1 MPLVFVT
8 PYKKTYSSEFCSL
21 STLIGFVFLVLAIL
35 IPLFAAFS
43 SEDFWLRLKEYLEQP
58 KIDFTNDYILYVSTF
73 NSNNN
78 PINTFFDSSNKTL
91 NDMINKIGNY
101 NLNSNLNLISREDKA
116 SISKYSYDDDNDGIN
131 DRLIIRY
138 ETNKEEII
146 TNNNNIDVKLIFFV
160 NYRLTKEVKLL
171 MTPMIYVDI
180 PIINGAKEINL
191 SGDLELVQKSP
202 IVSTTVTSQIY
213 NKKKPLTVDEKLN
226 SPLDL
231 LNIYNE
237 YKNMN
242 YTLKYNYE
250 KIEKRSNNKLII
262 NIEMNIPKLQRVF
275 YIQSVFEAIKYAWMQ
290 YFYIFL
296 PIYIILYIIYKFIIE
311 SNIFYTHIKSDLEI
325 YFYYFLLLNI

>member
-35 IPLFAAFS
+35 MPLFAAFS

-73 NSNNN
+73 DSNNN
-78 PINTFFDSSNKTL
+78 PINTFFDSSNKIL

-311 SNIFYTHIKSDLEI
+311 SNIFYTHIKSDL
-325 YFYYFLLLNI
+325 

>member
-73 NSNNN
+73 DSNNN
-78 PINTFFDSSNKTL
+78 PTRTFFDSSNKTL

-101 NLNSNLNLISREDKA
+101 SLNSNLYLISREDKA

-311 SNIFYTHIKSDLEI
+311 SNIFYTHIKSDL
-325 YFYYFLLLNI
+325 

>member
-73 NSNNN
+73 DSNNN
-78 PINTFFDSSNKTL
+78 PTRTFFDSSNKTL

-101 NLNSNLNLISREDKA
+101 NLNRNLNLISREDKA

-296 PIYIILYIIYKFIIE
+296 PIYIILYMIYKFIIE
-311 SNIFYTHIKSDLEI
+311 SNIFYTHIKSDL
-325 YFYYFLLLNI
+325 

>member
-73 NSNNN
+73 DSNNN
-78 PINTFFDSSNKTL
+78 PTRTFFDSSNKTL

-101 NLNSNLNLISREDKA
+101 NLNSNLNLISRENKA

-296 PIYIILYIIYKFIIE
+296 PIYIILYMIYKFIIE
-311 SNIFYTHIKSDLEI
+311 SNIFYTHIKSDL
-325 YFYYFLLLNI
+325 

>member
-73 NSNNN
+73 DSNNN

-213 NKKKPLTVDEKLN
+213 NKKKPLTVDEKLD

-311 SNIFYTHIKSDLEI
+311 SNIFYTHIKSDL
-325 YFYYFLLLNI
+325 

>member
-21 STLIGFVFLVLAIL
+21 STLIGFVFLILAIL

-58 KIDFTNDYILYVSTF
+58 KIDFTNDYMLYVSTF
-73 NSNNN
+73 DSNNN
-78 PINTFFDSSNKTL
+78 SPINTFFDSSNKTL
-91 NDMINKIGNY
+91 NDMVTKIGSLEIKNI
-101 NLNSNLNLISREDKA
+101 ISREDGA
-116 SISKYSYDDDNDGIN
+116 SITKYSYDDDNDGIN

-138 ETNKEEII
+138 ETNKEEILNTDTSI
-146 TNNNNIDVKLIFFV
+146 NNIDIKLIFFV

-180 PIINGAKEINL
+180 PIINGAKEIDL

-213 NKKKPLTVDEKLN
+213 NKKKPLTVDEKLY

-250 KIEKRSNNKLII
+250 KIEKRSDGKLIL
-262 NIEMNIPKLQRVF
+262 NIEMNIPKLQRIF

-311 SNIFYTHIKSDLEI
+311 SNIFYTHVKSDL
-325 YFYYFLLLNI
+325 

>member
-21 STLIGFVFLVLAIL
+21 STLIGFVFLLLAIF
-35 IPLFAAFS
+35 IPFFAGFS

-73 NSNNN
+73 DANNN
-78 PINTFFDSSNKTL
+78 PITTFFDSSDKTL
-91 NDMINKIGNY
+91 IDMINKIGDLEIN
-101 NLNSNLNLISREDKA
+101 NINNNNIISREDAA

-138 ETNKEEII
+138 ETNKNGII
-146 TNNNNIDVKLIFFV
+146 NGNNIDIKLIFFV
-160 NYRLTKEVKLL
+160 NYRLTKKVKLL
-171 MTPMIYVDI
+171 MTPMIYVDV
-180 PIINGAKEINL
+180 PIIGGTKEINL
-191 SGDLELVQKSP
+191 SGDLELIQKSP
-202 IVSTTVTSQIY
+202 IASTTVTSQIY

-250 KIEKRSNNKLII
+250 KIEKRLDGKLIL
-262 NIEMNIPKLQRVF
+262 NIEMNIPKLQRIF
-275 YIQSVFEAIKYAWMQ
+275 YIESVYEAIKYAWMQ

-296 PIYIILYIIYKFIIE
+296 PIYIILYMIYKFIIE
-311 SNIFYTHIKSDLEI
+311 SNIFYTHVKSDL
-325 YFYYFLLLNI
+325 

>member
-73 NSNNN
+73 DSNNN

-101 NLNSNLNLISREDKA
+101 SLNSNLNLISREDKA

-160 NYRLTKEVKLL
+160 NYRFTKEVKLL

-191 SGDLELVQKSP
+191 SGDLELIQKSP

-311 SNIFYTHIKSDLEI
+311 SNIFYTHIKSDL
-325 YFYYFLLLNI
+325 

>member
-73 NSNNN
+73 DSNNN

-146 TNNNNIDVKLIFFV
+146 TNNNNIDLKLIFFV

-296 PIYIILYIIYKFIIE
+296 PIYIILYMIYKFIIE
-311 SNIFYTHIKSDLEI
+311 SNIFYTHIKSDL
-325 YFYYFLLLNI
+325 

>member
-73 NSNNN
+73 DSNNN
-78 PINTFFDSSNKTL
+78 PINTFFDSSNKNL

-311 SNIFYTHIKSDLEI
+311 SNIFYTHIKSDL
-325 YFYYFLLLNI
+325 

>member
-73 NSNNN
+73 DSNNN
-78 PINTFFDSSNKTL
+78 PTRTFFDSSNKTL

-250 KIEKRSNNKLII
+250 KVEKSAQGKLII

-296 PIYIILYIIYKFIIE
+296 PIYIILYSIYKFIIE
-311 SNIFYTHIKSDLEI
+311 SNIFYSHVKSDL
-325 YFYYFLLLNI
+325 

>member
-78 PINTFFDSSNKTL
+78 PINTFFDSSNKIL

-311 SNIFYTHIKSDLEI
+311 SNIFYTHIKSDL
-325 YFYYFLLLNI
+325 

>member
-73 NSNNN
+73 DSNNN

-250 KIEKRSNNKLII
+250 KIEKKSDGKLII

-311 SNIFYTHIKSDLEI
+311 SNIFYTHIKSDL
-325 YFYYFLLLNI
+325 

>member
-73 NSNNN
+73 DSNNN

-101 NLNSNLNLISREDKA
+101 NLNSNLNLISRENKA

-311 SNIFYTHIKSDLEI
+311 SNIFYTHIKSDL
-325 YFYYFLLLNI
+325 

>member
-35 IPLFAAFS
+35 IPLFAALS

-146 TNNNNIDVKLIFFV
+146 TNNNNIDLKLIFFV

-311 SNIFYTHIKSDLEI
+311 SNIFYTHIKSDL
-325 YFYYFLLLNI
+325 

>member
-73 NSNNN
+73 DSNNN

-91 NDMINKIGNY
+91 NDMINKTGNY

-311 SNIFYTHIKSDLEI
+311 SNIFYTHIKSDL
-325 YFYYFLLLNI
+325 

>member
-73 NSNNN
+73 DSNNN

-296 PIYIILYIIYKFIIE
+296 PIYIILYIIYNFI
-311 SNIFYTHIKSDLEI
+311 F
-325 YFYYFLLLNI
+325 

>member
-290 YFYIFL
+290 YFYFFIIIFQSIIHIFIFI
-296 PIYIILYIIYKFIIE
+296 IYI
-311 SNIFYTHIKSDLEI
+311 
-325 YFYYFLLLNI
+325 

>member
-73 NSNNN
+73 DSNNK

-311 SNIFYTHIKSDLEI
+311 SNIFYTHIKSDL
-325 YFYYFLLLNI
+325 

>member
-73 NSNNN
+73 DSNNN
-78 PINTFFDSSNKTL
+78 PINTFFDSSDKTL

-250 KIEKRSNNKLII
+250 KIEKRSNNKLFI

-296 PIYIILYIIYKFIIE
+296 PIYIILYMIYKFIIE
-311 SNIFYTHIKSDLEI
+311 SNIFYTHIKSDL
-325 YFYYFLLLNI
+325 

>member
-21 STLIGFVFLVLAIL
+21 STLIGFVFLILAIL

-58 KIDFTNDYILYVSTF
+58 KIDFTNDYMLYVSTF
-73 NSNNN
+73 DSNNS

-91 NDMINKIGNY
+91 NDMVTKIGSLEIKNI
-101 NLNSNLNLISREDKA
+101 ISREDGA
-116 SISKYSYDDDNDGIN
+116 SITKYSYDDDNDGIN

-138 ETNKEEII
+138 ETNKEEILN
-146 TNNNNIDVKLIFFV
+146 TNSNINNIDIKLIFFV

-180 PIINGAKEINL
+180 PIINGAKEIDL

-213 NKKKPLTVDEKLN
+213 NKKKPLTVDEKLY

-250 KIEKRSNNKLII
+250 KIEKRSDGKLIL
-262 NIEMNIPKLQRVF
+262 NIEMNIPKLQRIF

-311 SNIFYTHIKSDLEI
+311 SNIFYTHVKSDL
-325 YFYYFLLLNI
+325 

>member
-73 NSNNN
+73 DSNNN
-78 PINTFFDSSNKTL
+78 PTRTFFDSSNKTL
-91 NDMINKIGNY
+91 NDMISQIGNY

-311 SNIFYTHIKSDLEI
+311 SNIFYTHIKSDL
-325 YFYYFLLLNI
+325 

>member
-1 MPLVFVT
+1 
-8 PYKKTYSSEFCSL
+8 
-21 STLIGFVFLVLAIL
+21 
-35 IPLFAAFS
+35 
-43 SEDFWLRLKEYLEQP
+43 
-58 KIDFTNDYILYVSTF
+58 
-73 NSNNN
+73 
-78 PINTFFDSSNKTL
+78 
-91 NDMINKIGNY
+91 
-101 NLNSNLNLISREDKA
+101 
-116 SISKYSYDDDNDGIN
+116 
-131 DRLIIRY
+131 
-138 ETNKEEII
+138 
-146 TNNNNIDVKLIFFV
+146 
-160 NYRLTKEVKLL
+160 
-171 MTPMIYVDI
+171 MIYVDI

-311 SNIFYTHIKSDLEI
+311 SNIFYTHIKSDL
-325 YFYYFLLLNI
+325 

>member
-73 NSNNN
+73 DSNNN

-296 PIYIILYIIYKFIIE
+296 PIYIILYMIYKFIIE
-311 SNIFYTHIKSDLEI
+311 SNIFYTHIKSDL
-325 YFYYFLLLNI
+325 

>member
-73 NSNNN
+73 DSNNN
-78 PINTFFDSSNKTL
+78 PTRTFFDSSNKTL

-101 NLNSNLNLISREDKA
+101 SLNSNLYLISREDKA

-146 TNNNNIDVKLIFFV
+146 TNNNNIDLKLIFFV

-311 SNIFYTHIKSDLEI
+311 SNIFYTHIKSDL
-325 YFYYFLLLNI
+325 